1 MYARGMT
8 TTVELLRAGFSVH
21 GFEVTLDVL
30 EDLAK
35 TTPLPRF
42 ETEPSPGTFSG
53 GRRLGEVTR
62 LFVESGA
69 LFAEIE
75 GENVAPP
82 IVPAIALEG
91 VIPATGERKPPFVMS
106 VYPVAEGHALPGA
119 GGTPFS

>member
-1 MYARGMT
+1 MT

-42 ETEPSPGTFSG
+42 ETEPSPRLFEGK
-53 GRRLGEVTR
+53 RLGDVRR
-62 LFVESGA
+62 LFVREGA

-75 GENVAPP
+75 ADDVKPP
-82 IVPAIALEG
+82 IVPAIMVENRDPKSGARL
-91 VIPATGERKPPFVMS
+91 PPIVMS
-106 VYPVAEGHALPGA
+106 IYPVAEGHALPGA
-119 GGTPFS
+119 GGVPLS